1 MLADQLVHQA
11 VALMHA
17 IHAEHQHAAQAQ
29 AVALKWHVADQV
41 ADQVVEQRLAAA
53 LKSLLAIL
61 AELHLAIADVATI
74 VESVVCSLRFSSA
87 EATATAAATHL

>member
-11 VALMHA
+11 VALKHA
-17 IHAEHQHAAQAQ
+17 IHAEHQHVAQAQ
-29 AVALKWHVADQV
+29 AVALKWHV

>member
-29 AVALKWHVADQV
+29 AVALKWHV